1 MVRWEGMCGKQLC
14 SVEQLE
20 NKLADMRELYNEK
33 MQNTSSFNF
42 ELKKDE
48 NLSESLNLKEHCLLN
63 FESIFECQVIF
74 YLTLLFFIGKT

>member
-1 MVRWEGMCGKQLC
+1 M
-14 SVEQLE
+14 EQLE

-33 MQNTSSFNF
+33 MQNTSFNF
-42 ELKKDE
+42 ELKKKDE

-74 YLTLLFFIGKT
+74 YLIFLFFIGKT